1 MRTRGIFQP
10 YLSDY
15 NNSKFILKT
24 SCQEV
29 FWKYQIGKGKE
40 IILSDSSCIIQGARR
55 PRNSHFCKF
64 TDKTCEGVLVYWKT
78 TPAQL
83 LSWILQ
89 CFSFA
94 KFFWPDISQNI
105 TWRLVFKTIFEWLIS
120 DKQSWTI
127 PLLR

>member
-15 NNSKFILKT
+15 NNSKFVLKT

-64 TDKTCEGVLVYWKT
+64 TDKTCVLKDNPSTVAFLNLT
-78 TPAQL
+78 VLFLCQ
-83 LSWILQ
+83 
-89 CFSFA
+89 
-94 KFFWPDISQNI
+94 
-105 TWRLVFKTIFEWLIS
+105 VFLA
-120 DKQSWTI
+120 
-127 PLLR
+127 